1 VSTVGYATLQVIP
14 SLKGAEAIINREL
27 SGIMPGAG
35 TRAGESLGGGVT
47 SGFQRRMA
55 ALPRIAGTAVKATG
69 VALAAGVVG
78 AGAWGL
84 KIAAA
89 NEQAQISFETMLGSG
104 QKARTF
110 LGDLRD
116 FAAKTPFE
124 FPELQTAA
132 SSLIS
137 AGVEAGKVIP
147 IMTTL
152 GDVTAGMGTGSDG
165 IRRATVALQQ
175 MQSAGK
181 ITGEDLNQLRDAG
194 IPVYD
199 LLAAATGRAKSE
211 VTQLAAAGKLGKA
224 DLDALMQ
231 GLESGKGLERF
242 AGLMDKQSESL
253 TGLMSTMKDTFG
265 QNLAVAMQPVVD
277 LAKDTLPSLTTAG
290 EQVTGWFADGLQA
303 AIDFG
308 QEVAPL
314 ARNLGRELVPIL
326 QDLADI
332 AVKPAMHAAAE
343 GLKGV
348 LAVAA
353 PTARAI
359 GDLTGFLA
367 DHEVVVQAATAA
379 LIGWKTAETLAMAS
393 TLGFT
398 AAQGASTTAVLAGNI
413 SKGAATV
420 TSGALAA
427 AAYLETLAVDG
438 LAAAYANL
446 NISMAGM
453 AAGGLAGVAIGWKL
467 STDSLA
473 RSADHGTEAA
483 ERFIKGINI
492 DPKNAESMR
501 VGLVGIN
508 TEMGKLGKEAGV
520 SAWTKFGQRLNP
532 FADNKADEAVA
543 AMKRLDEES
552 KRYATGLTR
561 IYKAASLL
569 GTSSG
574 VVTRWADKLD
584 LDPATTKS
592 TDLARAIGE
601 ARAAAQ
607 HGTPTTDALATSY
620 KVLADETATATDKM
634 QAWKDKLDL
643 ILRPADTARADIAFK
658 GALANMQ
665 ETFTK
670 NAWGL
675 FDTNLAAGRENSS
688 ALLDSLSAAK
698 DLYDA
703 YVTQGRTKEAALYL
717 EDARQKIIATG
728 TQAGFAATDVE
739 GLLSQFGLAPDTVRT
754 EFVTNTAEEADKAK
768 WLASLMKNLDGK
780 TASMLVKIG
789 VDWSEATWFQ
799 ELLKGNEPWFYK
811 PGASAGPKNAKGG
824 TANILTGS
832 GSSNPVG
839 GMLGGTK
846 KSKAVVLPGQAP
858 APTPSAGARRGGS
871 TVRDV
876 TVISTGATASGV
888 ARDLQ
893 WELR

>member
-1 VSTVGYATLQVIP
+1 MSTVGYATLQVIP

-69 VALAAGVVG
+69 AVLAAGVVG

-89 NEQAQISFETMLGSG
+89 NEQAQISFETMLGSA
-104 QKARTF
+104 QKARGF
-110 LGDLRD
+110 LGELRD

-137 AGVEAGKVIP
+137 AGVEASKVIP

-175 MQSAGK
+175 MQAAGK

-199 LLAAATGRAKSE
+199 LLAAATGRAKTE
-211 VTQLAAAGKLGKA
+211 VTALAAAGKLGKE

-242 AGLMDKQSESL
+242 SGLMDKQSQSL
-253 TGLMSTMKDTFG
+253 TGLMSTLKDTFG

-277 LAKDTLPSLTTAG
+277 LAKDTLPSLTSAG
-290 EQVTGWFADGLQA
+290 EKATAWFADGIA
-303 AIDFG
+303 GAIDFG

-314 ARNLGRELVPIL
+314 ARDLGRELVPIL
-326 QDLADI
+326 KDLADI
-332 AVKPAMHAAAE
+332 AVGPALHAAAE
-343 GLKGV
+343 GIKAMLV
-348 LAVAA
+348 VATPA
-353 PTARAI
+353 ARAV
-359 GDLTGFLA
+359 GELTGFLS

-379 LIGWKTAETLAMAS
+379 LVGWKVAETLAMAS
-393 TLGFT
+393 TAGFT
-398 AAQGASTTAVLAGNI
+398 VAQGASTTAVVAGTI

-420 TSGALAA
+420 TSGALTA

-453 AAGGLAGVAIGWKL
+453 AAGGLAGAAVGWKVA
-467 STDSLA
+467 TDSLA
-473 RSADHGTEAA
+473 RSADHGADAA

-492 DPKNAESMR
+492 DPKNTESMR

-508 TEMGKLGKEAGV
+508 TEMERLGKEAGR
-520 SAWTKFGQRLNP
+520 SAWVKFGQRLNP

-569 GTSSG
+569 GTSEG
-574 VVTRWADKLD
+574 VVSRWVEKLD

-592 TDLARAIGE
+592 THLAWAIGE
-601 ARAAAQ
+601 ARNAAKEADPAV
-607 HGTPTTDALATSY
+607 GKMSDAV
-620 KVLADETATATDKM
+620 KVLADETSNSTDRIK
-634 QAWKDKLDL
+634 AWKDALDTAMGVQKGVFDATTDLRGSLRDLTWAFATNGNDIASNTKEADDNRQALSGAVQSAIDLANAYADTGNIKAANLILADSRNKLLDAGEAAGVSRDQMSKYLDELGLTPKTITTQIHLEGIAEAQARVADL
-643 ILRPADTARADIAFK
+643 IAKLRALGGLGNIGADIVSVGSTL
-658 GALANMQ
+658 GA
-665 ETFTK
+665 
-670 NAWGL
+670 GL
-675 FDTNLAAGRENSS
+675 FDNAA
-688 ALLDSLSAAK
+688 AA
-698 DLYDA
+698 
-703 YVTQGRTKEAALYL
+703 
-717 EDARQKIIATG
+717 
-728 TQAGFAATDVE
+728 
-739 GLLSQFGLAPDTVRT
+739 
-754 EFVTNTAEEADKAK
+754 
-768 WLASLMKNLDGK
+768 
-780 TASMLVKIG
+780 
-789 VDWSEATWFQ
+789 
-799 ELLKGNEPWFYK
+799 
-811 PGASAGPKNAKGG
+811 PKNAKGG
-824 TANILTGS
+824 SAANLLGP
-832 GSSNPVG
+832 GASNPVG
-839 GMLGGTK
+839 GMLGGTV
-846 KSKAVVLPGQAP
+846 KSKAVQLPGAAP
-858 APTPSAGARRGGS
+858 APAASVRRGGS

-876 TVISTGATASGV
+876 TVISTGATAAGV

>member
-1 VSTVGYATLQVIP
+1 MSTVGYATLQVIP

-69 VALAAGVVG
+69 AVLAAGVVG

-175 MQSAGK
+175 MQAAGK

-211 VTQLAAAGKLGKA
+211 VTALASAGKLGKA
-224 DLDALMQ
+224 DLDALMK
-231 GLESGKGLERF
+231 GLETGKGLERF
-242 AGLMDKQSESL
+242 AGLMDEQSASL
-253 TGLMSTMKDTFG
+253 TGLMSTLKDTFG

-277 LAKDTLPSLTTAG
+277 LAKDTLPSLTDAG
-290 EQVTGWFADGLQA
+290 EKVTGWFADGMQA

-314 ARNLGRELVPIL
+314 ARDLGRELVPIFE
-326 QDLADI
+326 DLADI
-332 AVKPAMHAAAE
+332 AVGPALHAAGE
-343 GLKGV
+343 GLKAV
-348 LAVAA
+348 LVVAA
-353 PTARAI
+353 PTASAI
-359 GDLTGFLA
+359 GKLTGFLA
-367 DHEVVVQAATAA
+367 DHEVAVQAATAA

-420 TSGALAA
+420 TSAGLAA

-467 STDSLA
+467 ATDSLA

-508 TEMGKLGKEAGV
+508 TEMERLGKAAGV
-520 SAWTKFGQRLNP
+520 SAWTKFGQRINP

-543 AMKRLDEES
+543 AMRELDDES
-552 KRYATGLTR
+552 KRYSTGLTR

-569 GTSSG
+569 GTSG
-574 VVTRWADKLD
+574 DVVSRWARTLD

-592 TDLARAIGE
+592 TELAWAIGE
-601 ARAAAQ
+601 ARAAAKEADPSI
-607 HGTPTTDALATSY
+607 GKMADAVG
-620 KVLADETATATDKM
+620 VLADETSNSTDRIN
-634 QAWKDKLDL
+634 AWKDALDAAMGVQKGVFDATTDFRGS
-643 ILRPADTARADIAFK
+643 LRDLTWALATNGNDIAS
-658 GALANMQ
+658 N
-665 ETFTK
+665 
-670 NAWGL
+670 
-675 FDTNLAAGRENSS
+675 
-688 ALLDSLSAAK
+688 
-698 DLYDA
+698 
-703 YVTQGRTKEAALYL
+703 TKEADDNRQALSGAVQSAI
-717 EDARQKIIATG
+717 D
-728 TQAGFAATDVE
+728 
-739 GLLSQFGLAPDTVRT
+739 
-754 EFVTNTAEEADKAK
+754 
-768 WLASLMKNLDGK
+768 LASAYADTGNIKAANLILADTRNKLLDAGTAAGVSKDQMGTYLDELGLTPEAVTTQIRLEGIAEAQAKVADLIAKLSALGGLGQLGAEIVQVGSTFGAGLFGTTADGK
-780 TASMLVKIG
+780 
-789 VDWSEATWFQ
+789 
-799 ELLKGNEPWFYK
+799 
-811 PGASAGPKNAKGG
+811 PKNAKGG
-824 TANILTGS
+824 SAPSLTGG

-858 APTPSAGARRGGS
+858 APAPSAAARRGGS